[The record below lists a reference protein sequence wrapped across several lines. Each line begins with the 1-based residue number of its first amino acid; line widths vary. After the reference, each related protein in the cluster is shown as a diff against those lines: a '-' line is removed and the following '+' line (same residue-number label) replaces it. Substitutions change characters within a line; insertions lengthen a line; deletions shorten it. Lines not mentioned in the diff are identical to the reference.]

1 MSRTRKVWTRQPQ
14 GVIRPNPEYALSSL
28 VLPGQSRYDVVS
40 GQVLSSA
47 SATPTRDVGPYG
59 PQLKFD
65 ASQEAI
71 YSTATALQKGSGA
84 AASIVWVGELFAAP
98 DAYAS
103 LGGITYDA
111 ANNNPYVFLEVKRNF
126 ASNNLF
132 LSHSVGGSAANITNS
147 GVYTTGWVVIV
158 AAVTSGRQVMY
169 SRSATVRERVSGTT
183 SGSMSSTATSR
194 LEIGESLN
202 ARNPQAACAMQAMSF
217 VAWSDEQLLAILNDP
232 WGQIIAP
239 RTRKQ
244 RSPASAG
251 GDPTAA
257 LSNNLATT
265 ASGILVPALS
275 LATTGNSATAST
287 GTLTPAL
294 SRAITG
300 NAATA
305 STGTPVASISLALTG
320 NGATSSVGTVGIG
333 GTTQALTGNAATAS
347 AGTPVAQISL
357 ALTGNASTASVGT
370 AVPALSKALTGN
382 AATTSAGTPTAALS
396 LALAGNGA
404 TASAGTVAVPGVIVP
419 SSNVATAS
427 SGTVSPGITVAL
439 TGNGVTASVGT
450 VSPAIALALSG
461 LAGTSSVGIVV
472 PGLTRALTG
481 NAATSAAGSVS
492 VPTGD
497 ITLALSGNAATAAV
511 GTVGVDQGSNS
522 AWWTYTVAADN
533 LTFTIP
539 ADDLT
544 YSIDATTLAGAST

>member
-1 MSRTRKVWTRQPQ
+1 MSALDFLLPWESQPKEGTLVSPEWPTTSFSFLGGQVGDVATKRLWSLGSTSSRGVDSYGRATSPGTAGNSITQAGISAAAQTKCTFVCVFRIDTGREYSFLARTSTSNSGFAIGNGTGNSGGLSYGLHKGGAATLSEVVLTAGVTYVMVASHDQASGEYYVVARPIRGGATLRASGTNATASLAGSGTASIGINASPNDFIGSVGLVWQAFEFL
-14 GVIRPNPEYALSSL
+14 PEALSGIFL
-28 VLPGQSRYDVVS
+28 ANPW
-40 GQVLSSA
+40 
-47 SATPTRDVGPYG
+47 
-59 PQLKFD
+59 QLF
-65 ASQEAI
+65 ASQ
-71 YSTATALQKGSGA
+71 
-84 AASIVWVGELFAAP
+84 
-98 DAYAS
+98 
-103 LGGITYDA
+103 
-111 ANNNPYVFLEVKRNF
+111 
-126 ASNNLF
+126 
-132 LSHSVGGSAANITNS
+132 
-147 GVYTTGWVVIV
+147 VIDV
-158 AAVTSGRQVMY
+158 
-169 SRSATVRERVSGTT
+169 
-183 SGSMSSTATSR
+183 
-194 LEIGESLN
+194 
-202 ARNPQAACAMQAMSF
+202 
-217 VAWSDEQLLAILNDP
+217 
-232 WGQIIAP
+232 
-239 RTRKQ
+239 
-244 RSPASAG
+244 PASAG
-251 GDPTAA
+251 GGDPTVAVT
-257 LSNNLATT
+257 NNLATT

-275 LATTGNSATAST
+275 LATTGNSATASQ
-287 GTLTPAL
+287 GTATPAL
-294 SRAITG
+294 SLATTG

-370 AVPALSKALTGN
+370 VVPALSKALTGN

-472 PGLTRALTG
+472 PGLTKALTG
-481 NAATSAAGSVS
+481 NTATSAAGSVS